1 MEIFRMDDRTH
12 RAAHRIEGR
21 SAAPG
26 IALGPL
32 VRLAA
37 AKHDIRQYRSAAE
50 EHKALVDALA
60 ASHVDLSALV
70 SEVGDAE
77 AEAILSFQIALLEDD
92 NLAAPAFALIT
103 GGEVANRAWSDAI
116 AREIASYDGA
126 DDPYFRARASD
137 LRDLRDRVLRHLAG
151 EADQIVPSGVIV
163 AAEDMP
169 PSMFLATDW
178 RDGGLVLRRG
188 SPSSHVAILAR
199 SRGVPMIVGVDV
211 DHLENGR
218 DALLDGEAGLLIV
231 DPDTD
236 TRAAYCQRHAEQSE
250 FRQAFASF
258 SGPALTASGE
268 LVRVMINVTGLAE
281 LEQLDPAHVDGIGL
295 MRTEFLF
302 QGCETLPS
310 EEEQYQIYRRM
321 IEWAAGR
328 PVTIRTLDAGGDK
341 PIKGLTQTGDIN
353 PFLGVRGVRLSLRH
367 LDVFRVQ
374 LRALARAAV
383 AGNLKVMIPMVT
395 VPEELDRCR
404 TLLEQALE
412 DLRREGQ
419 EAQMP
424 PLGMMVEVPAAALT
438 IEDFNADFFS
448 IGSNDLIQYVAAASR
463 DEPQLADLARPSR
476 AVFGLIGHV
485 VNYADSSGRETSL
498 CGDLAGDPEQ
508 VAALLDQGLR
518 ILSVAPR
525 ALGPVRAAI
534 ARYSGSGAFSSEVE
548 PGSRQE
554 NVSNQESR
562 APFRSDRTGKGS
574 SA

>member
-12 RAAHRIEGR
+12 RASHRIEGR

-32 VRLAA
+32 VRLTPV
-37 AKHDIRQYRSAAE
+37 KHDARQHRSAAE
-50 EHKALVDALA
+50 ERQALLDALA
-60 ASHVDLSALV
+60 ASQLALTV
-70 SEVGDAE
+70 LAREAGDAD

-92 NLAAPAFALIT
+92 NLAAPAFARIAA
-103 GGEVANRAWSDAI
+103 GEAANRAWNAAI
-116 AREIASYDGA
+116 DPEIASYDGA
-126 DDPYFRARASD
+126 SDPYFRARASD

-151 EADQIVPSGVIV
+151 ETDQTVPSGVIV
-163 AAEDMP
+163 AADDMP
-169 PSMFLATDW
+169 PSTFLATDW

-218 DALLDGEAGLLIV
+218 DALLDGYAGLLIV
-231 DPDTD
+231 DPDTEM
-236 TRAAYCQRHAEQSE
+236 RAIYRRRRAEQSQV
-250 FRQAFASF
+250 RQAAASF
-258 SGPALTASGE
+258 SGPALTATGE
-268 LVRVMINVTGLAE
+268 SVRVMINVTGLAE
-281 LEQLDPAHVDGIGL
+281 LSDLDPAYVDGIGL

-302 QGCETLPS
+302 QGREKLPT

-321 IEWAAGR
+321 VEWAAGR

-341 PIKGLTQTGDIN
+341 PIMGLTQPGDIN

-367 LDVFRVQ
+367 LDVFREQ

-412 DLRREGQ
+412 DLRREGL
-419 EAQMP
+419 EAQLP

-476 AVFGLIGHV
+476 AVFGLIRHV
-485 VNYADSSGRETSL
+485 VDYAVSSGRETSL

-518 ILSVAPR
+518 IFSVAPG
-525 ALGPVRAAI
+525 ALGPVKAAI
-534 ARYSGSGAFSSEVE
+534 ARYTGA
-548 PGSRQE
+548 
-554 NVSNQESR
+554 
-562 APFRSDRTGKGS
+562 A
-574 SA
+574 A

>member
-1 MEIFRMDDRTH
+1 MDGRTH
-12 RAAHRIEGR
+12 RDAHRVEGR
-21 SAAPG
+21 PAAPG

-37 AKHDIRQYRSAAE
+37 PKRNSHRQRSAAE
-50 EHKALVDALA
+50 EHQALLDALA
-60 ASHVDLSALV
+60 ASQVALAV
-70 SEVGDAE
+70 LAREVGDAD

-92 NLAAPAFALIT
+92 NLAAPAFARIAD
-103 GGEVANRAWSDAI
+103 GEAASGAWSAAI
-116 AREIASYDGA
+116 DPEIASYDTA

-151 EADQIVPSGVIV
+151 ESDQAVPAGVIV
-163 AAEDMP
+163 AADDVP

-211 DHLENGR
+211 DHLENGK
-218 DALLDGEAGLLIV
+218 DAMLDGDAGLLIV
-231 DPDTD
+231 DPDSEM
-236 TRAAYCQRHAEQSE
+236 RATYRQRRAEQAE
-250 FRQAFASF
+250 VRRAVSF
-258 SGPALTASGE
+258 GGPALTASGE
-268 LVRVMINVTGLAE
+268 PVRVMINVTGLAE
-281 LEQLDPAHVDGIGL
+281 LGDLDPAHVDGIGL

-302 QGCETLPS
+302 QGREKLPT
-310 EEEQYQIYRRM
+310 EEEQYQIYKRM
-321 IEWAAGR
+321 VEWAGGK

-341 PIKGLTQTGDIN
+341 PIAGLTQPDDIN

-367 LDVFRVQ
+367 LEVFRAQ
-374 LRALARAAV
+374 LRALVRAAV

-404 TLLEQALE
+404 TLLDQALA
-412 DLRREGQ
+412 DLRRDGRD
-419 EAQMP
+419 ARMP

-476 AVFGLIGHV
+476 AVFGLIRHV
-485 VNYADSSGRETSL
+485 VDYADLSGRETSL

-518 ILSVAPR
+518 TFSVAPG

-534 ARYSGSGAFSSEVE
+534 ARY
-548 PGSRQE
+548 
-554 NVSNQESR
+554 
-562 APFRSDRTGKGS
+562 TS
-574 SA
+574 SAA